1 MIRKYLLKAGGP
13 VLCVFLCISCTA
25 RLTSISDTSI
35 ALGTYV
41 QLTLVIQRG
50 TEERAQRTLQEAY
63 ARIADLEARFDYR
76 YEDGAL
82 NKFNR
87 SERME
92 ENEDAALFSLLES
105 SLEYARFTGGYFDP
119 TLLPVVELWGF
130 NRGTPRLPAPEQ
142 ITEALRYVGYEK
154 VPVSDGVI
162 KKPLWVK
169 FDLSGVAKGRIV
181 DLIKEMLITEGY
193 ENFLVNA
200 GGDIYVN
207 GLNREK
213 KKWRI
218 AIQDPVMQNE
228 YSGIIEK
235 TNTAVVTSGD
245 YEQFFFENGVKYS
258 HLFNPKTGYPLSEI
272 HSVTVLS
279 DNTAFADAVATAV
292 FSMGKSAGY
301 AFLVENGLEGF
312 FIYSDAEGKIQTKS
326 TSNFWE

>member
-1 MIRKYLLKAGGP
+1 MIRKYLLKAGGL
-13 VLCVFLCISCTA
+13 VFCVFLCISCTA
-25 RLTSISDTSI
+25 KLTSISDTSI

-50 TEERAQRTLQEAY
+50 SEKQAESTLQDVY
-63 ARIADLEARFDYR
+63 ACIDDLDARFDYR
-76 YEDGAL
+76 YEGGTL

-87 SERME
+87 SEQMQK
-92 ENEDAALFSLLES
+92 NDDSALFSLIES

-119 TLLPVVELWGF
+119 TILPIVDLWGF
-130 NRGTPRLPAPEQ
+130 NRGAPRLPAPEQ
-142 ITEALRYVGYEK
+142 ITEALGYVGYEK
-154 VPVSDGVI
+154 VTVSDSVI
-162 KKPLWVK
+162 KKPVWVK

-181 DLIKEMLITEGY
+181 DLIKEALITEGH

-207 GLNREK
+207 GLNSER

-218 AIQDPVMQNE
+218 AIQDPVRENE

-258 HLFNPKTGYPLSEI
+258 HLFNPKTGYPLNEM
-272 HSVTVLS
+272 HSVTVIS

-292 FSMGKSAGY
+292 FSMGKTEGY

-312 FIYSDAEGKIQTKS
+312 LIYSDADGKIQTKS
-326 TSNFWE
+326 TSKFWE